1 MKKNMSTT
9 DRLIRLIIAAA
20 IFTMFYLEVITGVW
34 GYVLLVLAVVFTL
47 TSIVGFCPLYKLL
60 GINTMGRH
68 INPTE

>member
-9 DRLIRLIIAAA
+9 DRLIRLIVAAA

-34 GYVLLVLAVVFTL
+34 GYVLLVLGLVLAL